1 MPVTRIVVADKAE
14 AIFYEAKTLRS
25 PIREVDRISDPTA
38 QLPLREQLA
47 DKPGRSYDIVGEGRH
62 AVGSRSNLRLVAAQ
76 RFAKRVG
83 RRLDLARR
91 SRDFDRLV
99 LIAAPRFLG
108 VLRRSLS
115 GPTRA
120 MVSHEVAKDLVHEPA
135 EAVRKWLRP

>member
-1 MPVTRIVVADKAE
+1 MTVG
-14 AIFYEAKTLRS
+14 
-25 PIREVDRISDPTA
+25 TA
-38 QLPLREQLA
+38 YSFTPSVIT
-47 DKPGRSYDIVGEGRH
+47 SYSIHYTKLYD
-62 AVGSRSNLRLVAAQ
+62 
-76 RFAKRVG
+76 
-83 RRLDLARR
+83 
-91 SRDFDRLV
+91 DFDRLV